1 MTRLQA
7 LIFDVDGTLADNE
20 RDGHRVAFNEAFAA
34 YGLDWDWT
42 PDLYGRLLEVTGG
55 KERIKFYLENYRTG
69 EFSPS
74 DGDAFIA
81 ALHKEKTRC
90 YTNIIAQHRLP
101 LRIGVERLLHEARD
115 AGLRLAIATTT
126 SLINVTTLLENTLS
140 PEAVS
145 WFEVIAAGDMV
156 KSKKPAPDVYEY
168 ALNALNL
175 KPNQCLAFEDSI
187 NGLHSATQAGLQTLI
202 TYNDYTVEQH
212 FNQALFISDHLG
224 DPQNPCTVLKSPVD
238 NVKLVDVALLNRL
251 FSL

>member
-55 KERIKFYLENYRTG
+55 KERIKFYLESYLTG
-69 EFSPS
+69 ELSPNDS
-74 DGDAFIA
+74 DAFIA
-81 ALHKEKTRC
+81 ALHKEKTRR
-90 YTNIIAQHRLP
+90 YTDIIAQRRLP

-140 PEAVS
+140 PDAVK
-145 WFEVIAAGDMV
+145 WFDVIAAGDIV
-156 KSKKPAPDVYEY
+156 NAKKPAPDIYFY
-168 ALNALNL
+168 ALNALKL
-175 KPNQCLAFEDSI
+175 ESNQCFAFEDSI
-187 NGLHSATQAGLQTLI
+187 NGLNAATQAGLQTLI
-202 TYNDYTVEQH
+202 TYNDYTADH
-212 FNQALFISDHLG
+212 NFSQALVIANHLG
-224 DPQNPCTVLKSPVD
+224 DPQTPCTFLKNPIQ
-238 NVKLVDVALLNRL
+238 NTNLVDVPFLKQLL
-251 FSL
+251 